1 MTTLIDIIAAY
12 ILAPIL
18 GNLALGA
25 VIFLIFLVIGLCI
38 AFSRI
43 ARFFI
48 RLSEAT
54 DRIEATP
61 TGRLVTKVMTALY
74 ILGMVGGLIV
84 VALK

>member
-1 MTTLIDIIAAY
+1 MTTLINIAVAF

-18 GNLALGA
+18 GNLALVA
-25 VIFLIFLVIGLCI
+25 VIFLVLLVIGLCV

-48 RLSEAT
+48 RLSEAS

-61 TGRLVTKVMTALY
+61 TGRLVTKVMTALC
-74 ILGMVGGLIV
+74 ILGMVGGFIV